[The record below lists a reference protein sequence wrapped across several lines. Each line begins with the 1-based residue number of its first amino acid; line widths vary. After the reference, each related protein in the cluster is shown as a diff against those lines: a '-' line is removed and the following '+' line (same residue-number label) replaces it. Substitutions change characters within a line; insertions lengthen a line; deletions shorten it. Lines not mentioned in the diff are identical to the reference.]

1 MTLKDKIKTLCKIHG
16 TSMNKIEKELGFASG
31 YISKLGN
38 SKPNS
43 EYMNRIAERFSVTT
57 DFLLGNTDI
66 SVCSVC
72 GFGDNPISEISRKE
86 HEEFHN
92 RFLLAK
98 EKYPF
103 LMTYSEADNVK
114 NKCIF
119 SLKNNSF
126 GLEEKLETYEKYL
139 QAQFSIELLKQEYDV
154 SKIAYDDFGTSYTM
168 SLNLESNLSFSKDF
182 VNAVFEKYNVNRD
195 YMTDNGTLLS
205 RISRNE
211 QIIRIIRY
219 MEYLKPEHLDALEI
233 QVKALS
239 GH

>member
-1 MTLKDKIKTLCKIHG
+1 MTLKDRIKLLCKIHG

-43 EYMNRIAERFSVTT
+43 EYMKRIAERFSVTV

-72 GFGDNPISEISRKE
+72 GFGNNPISEESRKE

-92 RFLLAK
+92 RFLKAK

-103 LMTYSEADNVK
+103 LMPYAEADNVK
-114 NKCIF
+114 NKCIL
-119 SLKNNSF
+119 SLKNNM
-126 GLEEKLETYEKYL
+126 LDLAEKLENYEQYL
-139 QAQFSIELLKQEYDV
+139 QAQFSMEILKREYDLK
-154 SKIAYDDFGTSYTM
+154 SIEYDDFGTSYTM
-168 SLNLESNLSFSKDF
+168 SLNLENNPSFSKDF
-182 VNAVFEKYNVNRD
+182 VNSVFEKYNVDKD
-195 YMTDNGTLLS
+195 YSLNSGKLLA
-205 RISRNE
+205 RISSNE
-211 QIIRIIRY
+211 QIMRIVGY
-219 MEYLKPEHLDALEI
+219 MEDLKPEHLDALEI

>member
-1 MTLKDKIKTLCKIHG
+1 MTLKDRIKLLCKIHG

-72 GFGDNPISEISRKE
+72 GFGDNPISESSRKE

-103 LMTYSEADNVK
+103 LMPYSEADNVK

-119 SLKNNSF
+119 SLKNNSLD
-126 GLEEKLETYEKYL
+126 LEEKLETYEKYL

-154 SKIAYDDFGTSYTM
+154 SKISYDDFGTSYTM
-168 SLNLESNLSFSKDF
+168 SLNLENNLSFSKDF

-205 RISRNE
+205 RISSNE

>member
-1 MTLKDKIKTLCKIHG
+1 MTLKDKIKLLCKIHG

-66 SVCSVC
+66 SVCSIC
-72 GFGDNPISEISRKE
+72 GFGNNPISESSRKE

-103 LMTYSEADNVK
+103 LMPYAEADSMK
-114 NKCIF
+114 NKCII
-119 SLKNNSF
+119 SLKNKS
-126 GLEEKLETYEKYL
+126 LDLTEKIDTYEKYL
-139 QAQFSIELLKQEYDV
+139 QAQFSIEFLKQEYDM
-154 SKIAYDDFGTSYTM
+154 SKISYDDFGTSYTR

-182 VNAVFEKYNVNRD
+182 VNAVFEKYHVDKN
-195 YMTDNGTLLS
+195 YMNNSETLLA
-205 RISRNE
+205 RISSNE
-211 QIIRIIRY
+211 QIMRIVRY
-219 MEYLKPEHLDALEI
+219 MEDLKPEHLDALEI
-233 QVKALS
+233 QVKVLS
-239 GH
+239 EH

>member
-1 MTLKDKIKTLCKIHG
+1 MTLKDKIKLLCKIHG

-72 GFGDNPISEISRKE
+72 GFGDNPISESSRKE

-103 LMTYSEADNVK
+103 LMPYSEADNVK

-119 SLKNNSF
+119 SLKNNSLD
-126 GLEEKLETYEKYL
+126 LEEKLETYEKYL

-154 SKIAYDDFGTSYTM
+154 SKISYDDFGTSYTM
-168 SLNLESNLSFSKDF
+168 SLNLENNLSFSKDF

-205 RISRNE
+205 RISSNE

>member
-72 GFGDNPISEISRKE
+72 GFGDNPISESSRKE

-92 RFLLAK
+92 RFLFAK

-103 LMTYSEADNVK
+103 LMPYSEADNVK

-119 SLKNNSF
+119 SLKNNSL

-168 SLNLESNLSFSKDF
+168 SLNLENNLSFSKDF

-205 RISRNE
+205 RISSNE

-219 MEYLKPEHLDALEI
+219 MEYLKPEHLDTLEI

>member
-66 SVCSVC
+66 SVCSIC
-72 GFGDNPISEISRKE
+72 GFGDNPMSESSRKE

-92 RFLLAK
+92 KFLLAK

-103 LMTYSEADNVK
+103 LMPYSEADNVK
-114 NKCIF
+114 NKCI
-119 SLKNNSF
+119 L
-126 GLEEKLETYEKYL
+126 YL
-139 QAQFSIELLKQEYDV
+139 
-154 SKIAYDDFGTSYTM
+154 
-168 SLNLESNLSFSKDF
+168 
-182 VNAVFEKYNVNRD
+182 
-195 YMTDNGTLLS
+195 
-205 RISRNE
+205 
-211 QIIRIIRY
+211 
-219 MEYLKPEHLDALEI
+219 
-233 QVKALS
+233 
-239 GH
+239 

>member
-72 GFGDNPISEISRKE
+72 GFGDNPISESSRKE

-103 LMTYSEADNVK
+103 LMPYSEADNVK

-119 SLKNNSF
+119 SLKNNSLD
-126 GLEEKLETYEKYL
+126 LEEKLETYEKYL

-154 SKIAYDDFGTSYTM
+154 SKISYDDFGTSYTM
-168 SLNLESNLSFSKDF
+168 SLNLENNLSFSKDF

-205 RISRNE
+205 RISSNE